1 MHAILARLGGV
12 LVLAALA
19 TAAALAASHPVEL
32 DFFYGSGCP
41 HCAALRESLQRMQQR
56 YPELRVREHEVYFD
70 RENARLF
77 ERVARGYRVGIEG
90 VPTAFVGDVAA
101 VGYSPEIEVRLE
113 EAVRGCIARGCA
125 SPLSRAVAGA
135 PPALTVSAVV
145 AGAAVD
151 SINPCEFAVLIM
163 LVAAILGAGGRRRAL
178 AAGLA
183 YSLSVFISYY
193 LMGLGM
199 YSAVQAAG
207 VTHALYLGIA
217 WLAILMGLFNL
228 KDFLWYGKWFAMEV
242 PQAWRP
248 ALKGMV
254 QGVTSV
260 PGAFLVGFAVSLF
273 LLPCTSGPYVV
284 ILGLLARTA
293 TRAEAALWLLLYNVI
308 FVLPMLLITA
318 ALHFGWTTTERLE
331 EWRNR
336 SLRGLHLV
344 AGIVLLLLGLGMLAW
359 LWLGGIRA

>member
-1 MHAILARLGGV
+1 MPAILARLAA
-12 LVLAALA
+12 VLALLA
-19 TAAALAASHPVEL
+19 TSAAALAASHPVEL

-41 HCAALRESLQRMQQR
+41 HCAAMQESLQRMQGR
-56 YPELRVREHEVYFD
+56 IPELRVREHEVYFD
-70 RENARLF
+70 RENARLL
-77 ERVARGYRVGIEG
+77 ERVTRGYGVAIEG
-90 VPTAFVGDVAA
+90 VPTTFVGDVAT
-101 VGYSPEIEVRLE
+101 VGYSPEIEARLE
-113 EAVRGCIARGCA
+113 KAVRDCAEHGCA

-163 LVAAILGAGGRRRAL
+163 LVAAILGAGGRKRAL

-193 LMGLGM
+193 LMGLGL

-207 VTHALYLGIA
+207 VTRALYLGIA
-217 WLAILMGLFNL
+217 WLAIAIGLFNL

-242 PQAWRP
+242 PQGWRP
-248 ALKGMV
+248 ALKRMV

-284 ILGLLARTA
+284 ILGLLARTT
-293 TRAEAALWLLLYNVI
+293 TRGEAALWLLLYNAI
-308 FVLPMLLITA
+308 FILPMVLITV
-318 ALHFGWTTTERLE
+318 ALHLGWTTTEKLE
-331 EWRNR
+331 AWRTR
-336 SLRGLHLV
+336 SLESLHLA
-344 AGIVLLLLGLGMLAW
+344 AGIVLVLLGAGMLAW
-359 LWLGGIRA
+359 LGVQGR